1 MEAAFNKFDSAGK
14 ALVESKINLATD
26 VLKVF
31 LTNQAPLAS
40 NTVKANF
47 TEVANGN
54 GYTTGGN
61 QAVQTSSAQAAGV
74 YTLIC
79 NDPST
84 WTASGGSI
92 GPFRYAVFYSD
103 TATNKDLIGW
113 WDYGLEL
120 TLGVAE
126 QFAVDMDQALGVLG
140 LS

>member
-1 MEAAFNKFDSAGK
+1 MESAFNKFDSAGE
-14 ALVESKINLATD
+14 ALVESRINLATH

-47 TEVANGN
+47 TEVASGN

-61 QAVQTSSAQAAGV
+61 QAVQTSSGQVGGE

-79 NDPST
+79 ADPDT

-140 LS
+140 LA